1 MNASITFYVKEWPD
15 ETASLLT
22 QNGQVIGTFP
32 SIEEAKT
39 TCRDLHVANREGD
52 NRRYTVRCLD

>member
-22 QNGQVIGTFP
+22 PNGQVIGTFL
-32 SIEEAKT
+32 SVAEART
-39 TCRDLHVANREGD
+39 TCLDLHEANREGD
-52 NRRYTVRCLD
+52 HRRYTVRCLD